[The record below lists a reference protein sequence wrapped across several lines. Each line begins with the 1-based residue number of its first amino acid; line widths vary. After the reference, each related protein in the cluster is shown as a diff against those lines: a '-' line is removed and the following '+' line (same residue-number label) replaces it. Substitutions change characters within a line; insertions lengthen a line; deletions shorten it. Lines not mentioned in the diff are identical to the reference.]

1 MTRLV
6 VLAVVIFCSG
16 AVTLTQEALLSLDAA
31 KIQAGQSVK
40 LKWNIGNADK
50 VFISE
55 VGKFTSD
62 GAQTVTPD
70 KTTTYTLIAE
80 GKFGIVSKTITLVV
94 EGARGDDPNGDG
106 PPTDY
111 KAFKYPL
118 TTKHKGSS
126 FVEFL
131 GLIHHVLQDDMKFS
145 VYGPLPSPSG
155 NFMFVTNFKRKGD
168 LVKPDERTIAERKIS
183 HMVEIDRVTSP
194 GQDYTLTIK
203 ALVKYRKARES
214 TWRDEGSEEFY
225 RPESEGLKK
234 RIDSLAK

>member
-1 MTRLV
+1 MATPGNSPNSDDAVCLYLHDKVFWRHGVMTRLV

-94 EGARGDDPNGDG
+94 EG
-106 PPTDY
+106 
-111 KAFKYPL
+111 
-118 TTKHKGSS
+118 
-126 FVEFL
+126 
-131 GLIHHVLQDDMKFS
+131 
-145 VYGPLPSPSG
+145 
-155 NFMFVTNFKRKGD
+155 
-168 LVKPDERTIAERKIS
+168 
-183 HMVEIDRVTSP
+183 
-194 GQDYTLTIK
+194 
-203 ALVKYRKARES
+203 
-214 TWRDEGSEEFY
+214 
-225 RPESEGLKK
+225 
-234 RIDSLAK
+234 